1 MRIGSVLSLILNCS
15 NSIFQKKRKLTI
27 LGMFDWYKED
37 KFITIRRKLCL
48 EIDKYSIPLTSNF
61 IR

>member
-1 MRIGSVLSLILNCS
+1 
-15 NSIFQKKRKLTI
+15 
-27 LGMFDWYKED
+27 MFDWYKED

-48 EIDKYSIPLTSNF
+48 ESDKYSVLLISNF